1 MKRKSIAMLLAL
13 ALVLSLCAVTAA
25 AGEQAQDQRE
35 TAGESRE
42 TAGEDEAVPEGGTAE
57 EETEPDSPA
66 GPDTEPG
73 TGPEAGEAVENSL
86 IEPDAVGTVSFAN
99 LERRMRENNLT
110 ILTLDQTIEML
121 QDIDYEQ
128 MGKDLLDGVNQA
140 VVALGNMR
148 QYGGV
153 VFDFAGNPI
162 GSAPACGQMAVSSME
177 QQYEAVKKQ
186 YEAFKDGDIQED
198 NAGRIRQL
206 KATQD
211 QLVLAGES
219 TYIALAALETQE
231 GALQRQLSALNRT
244 VEELELRY
252 QMGQISALQLQ
263 QAKAG
268 RSQLT
273 SGLETL
279 RMNIRNL
286 KYQFEM
292 LLGADQTGEISL
304 GPVPEVTEKQLAA
317 MDVEKDLLAAKAK
330 SYDLYAAAKTLED
343 AQETY
348 TEDARANRFD
358 EKEVDF
364 RNAKRT
370 WQAAQYTYNSTVQDY
385 ELKFRT
391 LYAQVQDYKQILDAA
406 KVSLECEKTS
416 CAASELKF
424 KQGTI
429 SQNALLDAR
438 DALREAEEK
447 VASAANDLFSSYNT
461 YCWAVEHGVLN

>member
-1 MKRKSIAMLLAL
+1 MKKRSIALLLVL

-25 AGEQAQDQRE
+25 AGEQAEERTDSQTAE
-35 TAGESRE
+35 TAQTVEEAAE
-42 TAGEDEAVPEGGTAE
+42 TP
-57 EETEPDSPA
+57 SLA
-66 GPDTEPG
+66 GPDAEPETDPN
-73 TGPEAGEAVENSL
+73 TGEVIAAAT

-110 ILTLDQTIEML
+110 VLTLDQTIEML

-286 KYQFEM
+286 KYQFEV
-292 LLGADQTGEISL
+292 LLGAEQTGEITL
-304 GPVPEVTEKQLAA
+304 GAVPEVTEKQLAA

-438 DALREAEEK
+438 DSLKEAEEK
-447 VASAANDLFSSYNT
+447 VQSAASDLFSSYNT